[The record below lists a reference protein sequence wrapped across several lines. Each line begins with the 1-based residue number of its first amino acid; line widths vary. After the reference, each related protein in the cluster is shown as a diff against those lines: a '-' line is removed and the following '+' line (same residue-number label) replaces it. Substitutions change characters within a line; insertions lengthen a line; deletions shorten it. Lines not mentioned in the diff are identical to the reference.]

1 MMHSRIVNIAC
12 NWFSYLVLK
21 ANVNTCISV
30 GFASVIHLPWSYSP
44 WNLSK
49 VSSQKTC
56 PPPFKYKYSLIYEVL
71 ANDFQSDSDCS
82 FGSMK
87 LSYDGV
93 MRPLR
98 QWMHTEQRSRNSC
111 TGINRWCYSWPRSQS
126 LDRQNMKR
134 QRSFSKTL
142 SIYWMTV
149 SGKDIE

>member
-1 MMHSRIVNIAC
+1 MYICRICFCYSFTMIL
-12 NWFSYLVLK
+12 FSMKPLK
-21 ANVNTCISV
+21 SKLSEN
-30 GFASVIHLPWSYSP
+30 LP
-44 WNLSK
+44 
-49 VSSQKTC
+49 

-93 MRPLR
+93 MRLLR

-126 LDRQNMKR
+126 QDRQNMKR

-149 SGKDIE
+149 SGNDRINYYFF